1 MIDAVA
7 RYVRVKLCPWHTAL
21 EIAGVSPAEDVRWRD
36 AVEGAEAAGAEP
48 PPAEA
53 EWYELWQSSRDLVAD
68 VAGALTKTAK
78 TAGKDGVAAARAVL
92 AVEAGG
98 AWGERSGGR
107 GEAEVDEASAVD
119 EVAIERLSAA
129 QRRRVAELALAV
141 RDARDELEQIMRD
154 ARSGR

>member
-36 AVEGAEAAGAEP
+36 AVEAAEAAEVAP

-68 VAGALTKTAK
+68 VAGALTKTAQ
-78 TAGKDGVAAARAVL
+78 TTGKDGVAAARAVL

-98 AWGERSGGR
+98 AWGEGARG
-107 GEAEVDEASAVD
+107 GEAEAEESSAVD
-119 EVAIERLSAA
+119 EVAIERLSPA

>member
-1 MIDAVA
+1 MVDAVA

-36 AVEGAEAAGAEP
+36 AVEGAEASGAEP
-48 PPAEA
+48 PPAEG

-78 TAGKDGVAAARAVL
+78 TPGKDGVAAARAVL

-98 AWGERSGGR
+98 AWGERSGKC
-107 GEAEVDEASAVD
+107 EAEADEASAVD
-119 EVAIERLSAA
+119 EVAIERLSPA

-141 RDARDELEQIMRD
+141 RDAHDELEQIMRD